1 MTFGKR
7 IEMNVDRSLN
17 MAGVRTSRDFALDVQ
32 RKIDCTVEEIDGQEI
47 VGGLALQV
55 SLRDDPVKAGVA
67 KLLALTRR
75 RLFLYLLVSDPSI
88 FLAPSG
94 TGGRDLKQL
103 IVNMLPILEKH
114 RAAFLEIGN
123 KVAYR
128 TI

>member
-32 RKIDCTVEEIDGQEI
+32 RKIDCTVEAIDGREI
-47 VGGLALQV
+47 EGGLALQV
-55 SLRDDPVKAGVA
+55 SLRDDPVKASVA

-88 FLAPSG
+88 FHVPSG
-94 TGGRDLKQL
+94 TGGHNLKKL
-103 IVNMLPILEKH
+103 ILNMLPILDEH
-114 RAAFLEIGN
+114 RAALLEVGK